1 MSLDTASDNSECKL
15 ARPRP
20 PQVAD
25 GAAICSLVRD
35 SAILDTNSCYSYLLL
50 CRDFSETCRV
60 AEIDGQ
66 LAAMATGYIPPR
78 RPEVLFVWQIAV
90 AADYR
95 RRGLARHLLLDLL
108 AGEASRQVRY
118 LEATVSPSNEASR
131 KLFARLAKDFGAP
144 FVVESGFCQEDFGDD
159 SHEAEQVVRVGPI
172 PEKK

>member
-1 MSLDTASDNSECKL
+1 MSFDTASDNSECKL

-20 PQVAD
+20 PQVVD
-25 GAAICSLVRD
+25 GASIHRLVRD
-35 SAILDTNSCYSYLLL
+35 SAILDVNSCYSYLLL

-78 RPEVLFVWQIAV
+78 RPDVLFVWQIAV

-95 RRGLARHLLLDLL
+95 RRGLARQLLLDLL
-108 AGEASRQVRY
+108 ASVACRQVRY
-118 LEATVSPSNEASR
+118 LEATVAPSNEASR
-131 KLFARLAKDFGAP
+131 KLFARLAEELEAP
-144 FVVESGFCQEDFGDD
+144 FVVEDGFRQEDFGHD